1 MNTSTRT
8 LRSFG
13 SDGALAGPGPRPLHF
28 TRLVATASAAA
39 LHALRALASRWQRH
53 RRTAALRAALNALD
67 DRTLADIGLHRS
79 DVSALAWRTSATNET
94 VPGAFRHRSEAER
107 PYSA

>member
-1 MNTSTRT
+1 MNTSISY

-13 SDGALAGPGPRPLHF
+13 SEGALAGLGPRALHF

-39 LHALRALASRWQRH
+39 LQAMQTLSSRLRQH
-53 RRTAALRAALNALD
+53 RRSAALRAALHALD

-79 DVSALAWRTSATNET
+79 DIVAIRWSRAATNET
-94 VPGAFRHRSEAER
+94 VDDPFRHGGEADR
-107 PYSA
+107 P